1 MRVTGSKKSKSAPG
15 RKLPKPGT
23 DAAAELGPLNRLP
36 IPKAAEILLASFAG
50 RDFNTAPSES
60 QRQAAELLSAG
71 LDQAD
76 QRIGRTWIQ
85 QLQWLLEFVQRERIE
100 VVRELSQDN
109 PALLWEAIWFSQDAN
124 LTGLADPSWILAA
137 FDSLKSATA
146 SFIERGSATLEVEKV
161 TFVLFNRRT
170 AGRKGG
176 REVEVFHR
184 STDPATRFILA
195 AYRLLELEG
204 KRVARCD
211 APQCGRLYIRQKR
224 AIFCSKRCS
233 QREQA
238 RRWRDRHP
246 GLQQQRQREYYERKL
261 RKRISG
267 INGRKKVAVI
277 VRPRKRTRKDQNE
290 KS

>member
-1 MRVTGSKKSKSAPG
+1 MTGTKKLKRLPG
-15 RKLPKPGT
+15 KRLPKPST
-23 DAAAELGPLNRLP
+23 APAAELGPLNRLP
-36 IPKAAEILLASFAG
+36 IPKAAGILLASFAG
-50 RDFNTAPSES
+50 RDFNAAPSQS

-71 LDQAD
+71 LDQAT

-100 VVRELSQDN
+100 VAQELSQDN
-109 PALLWEAIWFSQDAN
+109 PALLWQAIWFSQDAN
-124 LTGLADPSWILAA
+124 LTGLADLSWILAA
-137 FDSLKSATA
+137 FDSLKSAIA
-146 SFIERGSATLEVEKV
+146 SFIESGSATLEVEKV
-161 TFVLFNRRT
+161 TFVLFNRR

-204 KRVARCD
+204 KRISRCD
-211 APQCGRLYIRQKR
+211 ASHCGRLYIRQKR
-224 AIFCSKRCS
+224 AIFCGKRCS

-238 RRWRDRHP
+238 RRWRERHP

-261 RKRISG
+261 RKKISG
-267 INGRKKVAVI
+267 VNGRKKVAVI
-277 VRPRKRTRKDQNE
+277 VRPRARIQKGQNE

>member
-1 MRVTGSKKSKSAPG
+1 MTATKKLKRIPLSKPSTAP
-15 RKLPKPGT
+15 
-23 DAAAELGPLNRLP
+23 AAELGSLNRLP
-36 IPKAAEILLASFAG
+36 ISKAAEMLLASFAAG
-50 RDFNTAPSES
+50 TDFNAAPSES
-60 QRQAAELLSAG
+60 QRQAGELLGSG
-71 LDQAD
+71 LHQAD

-100 VVRELSQDN
+100 VVQQLSQDN

-137 FDSLKSATA
+137 FDALKSAIA

-161 TFVLFNRRT
+161 TFVLFNRRA

-184 STDPATRFILA
+184 STDPATRFILG

-211 APQCGRLYIRQKR
+211 ASQCGRLYIRQKR

-238 RRWRDRHP
+238 RRWRERHP

-267 INGRKKVAVI
+267 VNGRKKVAVI
-277 VRPRKRTRKDQNE
+277 VGPRAHTPKGSE
-290 KS
+290 